1 VSIGQRLIEI
11 VRESGLIG
19 KTDVYT
25 FANGP
30 RAPNTSYN
38 AVDDGL
44 YMSTETP
51 QSRRFV
57 SKTGQGY
64 YQSILA

>member
-1 VSIGQRLIEI
+1 MSVGQRLIEI

-30 RAPNTSYN
+30 RASNAPYN
-38 AVDDGL
+38 AVDDSL
-44 YMSTETP
+44 YVPTEAP
-51 QSRRFV
+51 QPRRFIAE
-57 SKTGQGY
+57 TGQGY
-64 YQSILA
+64 